1 MPLESS
7 YVLILRKAINGDK
20 IPAKG
25 FNYIWMFDIF
35 KQKILLARL
44 VIQLLLLF
52 YALGTFTNILLTEG
66 GHFFLGGGGV
76 NLLIIARPD
85 CIHYFGFLNCHNSV
99 SNFKTYL
106 MLICM
111 VKIAVKWWDVV
122 DLCGAWGIVV
132 EHRNT
137 NNEFIVAT
145 LKDDR
150 ISE

>member
-66 GHFFLGGGGV
+66 GHFFFGGGGCEQYW
-76 NLLIIARPD
+76 LLRDRTAYIILVCWIATTQCPILR
-85 CIHYFGFLNCHNSV
+85 
-99 SNFKTYL
+99 
-106 MLICM
+106 LI
-111 VKIAVKWWDVV
+111 
-122 DLCGAWGIVV
+122 
-132 EHRNT
+132 
-137 NNEFIVAT
+137 
-145 LKDDR
+145 
-150 ISE
+150 